1 MSWCETVAVAQA
13 LALGDKVSAAHMLRT
28 SRRLLMVSEGL
39 LHLLSLLM
47 RGAPAGDTNRLL
59 DAARI
64 RTAPPPI
71 PNLVPVQPFQEVS
84 HTMSTL
90 TDEMKRMLGAQL
102 AILATVTD
110 GTTPN
115 IGPKRSLRVRDDRS
129 LIFNENTGGQ
139 TLANI
144 QAGSKVSVAVIDRE
158 ALDGYRFVGSAQIHD
173 SGPAFDN
180 AVAFAQERGMK
191 PRVVPSSSTSR
202 TSTRSSRE
210 LAQASACR
218 HEAVMCGSR
227 AVHPVSH
234 CAPGRVSPDCG
245 NRTRVCAPGATVVTL
260 LTPR

>member
-1 MSWCETVAVAQA
+1 
-13 LALGDKVSAAHMLRT
+13 
-28 SRRLLMVSEGL
+28 MVSEGL

-144 QAGSKVSVAVIDRE
+144 HAGSKVSVAVIDRE
-158 ALDGYRFVGSAQIHD
+158 ALDGYRFVGSAQIHE

-191 PRVVPSSSTSR
+191 HPRCDVVIDIEDIYT
-202 TSTRSSRE
+202 
-210 LAQASACR
+210 LK
-218 HEAVMCGSR
+218 
-227 AVHPVSH
+227 
-234 CAPGRVSPDCG
+234 
-245 NRTRVCAPGATVVTL
+245 PGAGAGKRVRTGGHG
-260 LTPR
+260 